1 MRNAKLWSVLL
12 AAVLL
17 CACIAGVLFTGASA
31 SDSRIPTATT
41 TYVVGTDGDTI
52 RACLDKA
59 AGETWGKDTV
69 LEIQFSGED
78 KSIYSAPD
86 AANGVSGYT
95 MFETATIFRE
105 DDTQLPIVIRGLDDD
120 RAAKI
125 MTPSNSYNAT
135 NDYFFTN
142 LTMNGGASASATVSF
157 YAGSGELV
165 FENTKHNNYS
175 YTWYYGDCQ
184 ATDAWEG
191 WDAAKIAANKG
202 DKNLVE
208 TGIVFGNGTKFFDDF
223 ADDASDEYQRMS
235 AVGFNGANNETIA
248 ALKRAEADVTAALT
262 EDEVEAVRE
271 AAKTATYRKGNVVE
285 IADCP
290 VKPWDTQA
298 YLVLD
303 SGTENPTSY
312 EYGYAGARKGIS
324 PVQEAKIEAISGGY
338 QYLSADGHDSQMNE
352 TYVGNTTVIVRGGK
366 TLSNSV
372 GIRLTNV
379 AMLVGDLKLE
389 IHQDNENVP
398 TQTKFVQPGTT
409 GATSTV
415 FGNYHFLMT
424 GGTIGAGYS
433 NAKVD
438 SNGDQAVDSNNKKQW
453 NYNDSNDGYWGAP
466 VATGTIVNE
475 VQGGQIWQFYSSRYA
490 NTYENTPISI
500 VLPGTNETLTA
511 KVSVH
516 NIISGGIIGGPE
528 VQGTKTDSAG
538 NVIDVQNGTK
548 AYFGGAK
555 AASTKITS
563 VCNEI
568 LGGTI
573 YDFRANGTS
582 TGKSYMPDDVYNYV
596 HGTKEKYPTFLCDFY
611 GTRASGGYNITNI
624 IKGYPK
630 FNDGTSNRCIFGGTR
645 NGTITR
651 VTNYIGGMPQ
661 FKNFYGGSTGTSDKS
676 SANAAVQYLHSYFAF
691 DPETKIAGEIFAGN
705 GYWQVKGLDGAT
717 ASKGNSNNYVT
728 YELEAN
734 VYSGNFGTFRLESVS
749 GTDVKSGD
757 NMTLN
762 VYGGN
767 WDGSFMPVNRI
778 VSRTTSTYAEKSV
791 TTNIYGGTFGGNAY
805 MGGQNARN
813 TNVINNI
820 YGGEF
825 KSNYYGG
832 GDDWV
837 KTVTNNIYGGT
848 FSAAVYAGGYQCGSE
863 SIVNNIYGGTFS
875 DSGDYMGAFAPA
887 TEDKNHNAGTI
898 ENNLYGGKLGSGWT
912 YMGHR
917 NGPAKTIT
925 NHFYD
930 GADNPCRDPENA
942 LYKYY
947 DEATMLPGG
956 THLRDQVMCGIGYN
970 EQYVNINRVESITN
984 TFEGGYWEKDLGA
997 GADITYHGGMRWG
1010 IVGDITNNFVKGT
1023 FCKGYGG
1030 SDYGYVTGTITNNFG
1045 TELEE
1050 GAEAPA
1056 LVFTDFTMGGGLDQ
1070 SSNTQLMSEK
1080 IAAAKAATDPTE
1092 TQQAWIAIAEEF
1104 GDDYEGGAKYIVNNV
1119 YYGTFAD
1126 YHGGSYGSSEGKT
1139 LAVSKIDTITNN
1151 IYGGTFTEYHGGTYR
1166 NAKIATG
1173 VFNNI
1178 KGGQFNG
1185 AVYLGNTGTGTVTCP
1200 TITSTIDG
1208 GFGNESENASFYC
1221 GNGGVACDSVVK
1233 TTFNDFT
1240 ANKTYVYGGSYGKHT
1255 QPENADYA
1263 IETTING
1270 GTFIGF
1276 WGQGGG
1282 TNSDLTGNIKTTVN
1296 GGTFNGWNSLEHM
1309 HNAIAGGSRN
1319 GSTTGNI
1326 ELIINGGTF
1335 NSDVVGGII
1344 WGSQTNSDKLVD
1356 GNITVTVNGGTFNE
1370 DIYVDCR
1377 IEDGI
1382 EVTGTK
1388 TLNGVQTAGKALKLG
1403 GVAKFD
1409 SFISNGEAVDI
1420 DAETN
1425 VKFKTLTGKLHV
1437 NQTVGWQAHDYLTLP
1452 AGSEYDVAE
1461 AEGIYGSY
1469 FEDTD
1474 GDGTIFIVGN
1484 GMGIEGVTLRL
1495 GERIGVRVLLNKD
1508 DVDGFGDAFTYKVT
1522 FGEDETVLAE
1532 GTKAD
1537 LVDYQ
1542 GYYSFIYEGIGLA
1555 EFGQSATISGIFL
1568 NEIMDVSI
1576 AQLAEMA
1583 QTAWADNAKWKA
1595 YADAVVEFHNV
1606 YNLNAENTLT
1616 PAAVPHASDAT
1627 KYDENVDNATATLL
1641 MADAAG
1647 VRLEVTFKEMPENV
1661 WIYVDGHQL
1670 DEQMIT
1676 VEGNVLT
1683 ADIYVAHEYMATTLT
1698 INVQSDTAP
1707 CMQYSTSIEILANE
1721 LANATPTE
1729 DNAKQI
1735 ANATAF
1741 LVYVQKAV
1749 ACK

>member
-12 AAVLL
+12 VAVLL

-31 SDSRIPTATT
+31 SESRIPAATT

-52 RACLDKA
+52 RACLEKA
-59 AGETWGKDTV
+59 AGETWVADTV
-69 LEIQFSGED
+69 LEIQFTGED
-78 KSIYSAPD
+78 SSIYSAPD
-86 AANGVSGYT
+86 AANGISGYT

-105 DDTQLPIVIRGLDDD
+105 DDTQLPIVIRGMDED
-120 RAAKI
+120 RAATIK
-125 MTPSNSYNAT
+125 TPSNSYNAT

-208 TGIVFGNGTKFFDDF
+208 TGIVFGNGTKFYADF
-223 ADDASDEYQRMS
+223 ASDAPDSTQRIS
-235 AVGFNGANNETIA
+235 AVGFNGDATTNATIV
-248 ALKRAEADVTAALT
+248 ALKRAVADVSGALT
-262 EDEVEAVRE
+262 DHEVQAVKD
-271 AAKTATYRKGNVVE
+271 AAPLATYKQGNVVTIE
-285 IADCP
+285 QCP

-303 SGTENPTSY
+303 SGTANPTSY
-312 EYGYAGARKGIS
+312 EYGFAGARKGVS

-338 QYLSADGHDSQMNE
+338 QYLCAGAHNSKTNE
-352 TYVGNTTVIVRGGK
+352 TYVGNTTVIMRGGK

-372 GIRLTNV
+372 GIRLTNE
-379 AMLVGDLKLE
+379 AMLVGDLTLE
-389 IHQDNENVP
+389 IHQDDESIP
-398 TQTKFVQPGTT
+398 TQTKFVQTSQS
-409 GATSTV
+409 GAKSTV

-438 SNGDQAVDSNNKKQW
+438 SSTGDQAVDSDDKKQW

-466 VATGTIVNE
+466 IATGTIINE

-500 VLPGTNETLTA
+500 VLPGEGETLTA

-528 VQGTKTDSAG
+528 VQGTKTDSTGA
-538 NVIDVQNGTK
+538 VIDVQNGTK

-555 AASTKITS
+555 STSTKITS

-573 YDFRANGTS
+573 YDFRSNGTS
-582 TGKSYMPDDVYNYV
+582 TGKSYMPNDVYNYV
-596 HGTKEKYPTFLCDFY
+596 HGTETEYPTFLCDFA

-630 FNDGTSNRCIFGGTR
+630 FNDGTSARCIYGGAKS
-645 NGTITR
+645 NGTVTR
-651 VTNYIGGMPQ
+651 VTNYIGGMPE
-661 FKNFYGGSTGTSDKS
+661 FKNFYGGCTGGSTS
-676 SANAAVQYLHSYFAF
+676 SANAAVQYLHSTFAF
-691 DPETKIAGEIFAGN
+691 DPDPKISGEIYAGN
-705 GYWQVKGLDGAT
+705 GYYQVKGVDGAT
-717 ASKGNSNNYVT
+717 ASKSNSSNYVT
-728 YELEAN
+728 YELEATI
-734 VYSGNFGTFRLESVS
+734 YSGNFGTFRLESVS
-749 GTDVKSGD
+749 GTDVRDGD

-767 WDGSFMPVNRI
+767 WSGSFMPVNRAI
-778 VSRTTSTYAEKSV
+778 QRTNSTYAEKTV

-825 KSNYYGG
+825 KSGYYGG

-887 TEDKNHNAGTI
+887 EDAANQNAGTI
-898 ENNLYGGKLGSGWT
+898 ENNFYGGKLGSGWT
-912 YMGHR
+912 YLGHR
-917 NGPAKTIT
+917 NGPASTIT

-930 GADNPCRDPENA
+930 GADNPCRDPENE
-942 LYKYY
+942 LYEYY
-947 DEATMLPGG
+947 NEDTMLAGG
-956 THLRDQVMCGIGYN
+956 TLLRDQVVCGVGYS
-970 EQYVNINRVESITN
+970 ESYVNVNRVDSITN
-984 TFEGGYWEKDLGA
+984 TFEGGIWTKATGA
-997 GADITYHGGMRWG
+997 GANITLHGGMRWG

-1023 FCKGYGG
+1023 YDRTYGG
-1030 SDYGYVTGTITNNFG
+1030 CDYGYVTGTITNNFG
-1045 TELEE
+1045 YELEE
-1050 GAEAPA
+1050 GEEAPA
-1056 LVFTDFTMGGGLDQ
+1056 LVFEQYTMGGGLD
-1070 SSNTQLMSEK
+1070 STNNKPMSEK
-1080 IAAAKAATDPTE
+1080 IADAKAAADPSA

-1104 GDDYEGGAKYIVNNV
+1104 GDDYEGGAKYIVNNI
-1119 YYGTFAD
+1119 YYGNF
-1126 YHGGSYGSSEGKT
+1126 HQFNGGPYGVQTSTQS
-1139 LAVSKIDTITNN
+1139 AVSKIDTITNN
-1151 IYGGTFTEYHGGTYR
+1151 VYGGVFDQPGETLVFSGGSYR
-1166 NAKIATG
+1166 NAEYTTG
-1173 VFNNI
+1173 IINNI

-1185 AVYLGNTGTGTVTCP
+1185 AVYLGNSGTGTVTCP
-1200 TITSTIDG
+1200 SITNVIDG
-1208 GFGNESENASFYC
+1208 GFGNVGDNYSFYC
-1221 GNGGVACDSVVK
+1221 GNGGVDCDSVVK

-1255 QPENADYA
+1255 QPEGADYA

-1282 TNSDLTGNIKTTVN
+1282 VNSDLTGNIKTTVN
-1296 GGTFNGWNSLEHM
+1296 GGTFNGWNSQDHM
-1309 HNAIAGGSRN
+1309 RNAIAGGSRN

-1326 ELIINGGTF
+1326 ELIINDGTF

-1344 WGSQTNSDKLVD
+1344 WGSQSGSDKLID
-1356 GNITVTVNGGTFNE
+1356 GDITVTINGGEFNE

-1377 IEDGI
+1377 VEGGI
-1382 EVTGTK
+1382 EVTGTT

-1403 GVAKFD
+1403 GEAVFD
-1409 SFISNGEAVDI
+1409 SFTANGEVIDI

-1425 VKFKTLTGKLHV
+1425 LEIKALNGEIAFK
-1437 NQTVGWQAHDYLTLP
+1437 QTEGWLAHDYIKLP
-1452 AGSEYDVAE
+1452 AGSEYTIAE
-1461 AEGIYGSY
+1461 VEGFYGSY
-1469 FEDTD
+1469 TEDA
-1474 GDGTIFIVGN
+1474 TILVSGYAIQASGAT
-1484 GMGIEGVTLRL
+1484 IRL
-1495 GERIGVRVLLNKD
+1495 GERLGVRILLPVD
-1508 DVDGFGDAFTYKVT
+1508 DVAAYGDAFAYTVT
-1522 FGEDETVLAE
+1522 LGETVLAE
-1532 GTKAD
+1532 G
-1537 LVDYQ
+1537 
-1542 GYYSFIYEGIGLA
+1542 GLA
-1555 EFGQSATISGIFL
+1555 EFEANKNSILFDGIGLSQF
-1568 NEIMDVSI
+1568 DDKFVVSSTVTKDI
-1576 AQLAEMA
+1576 EYSIVDLAVLA
-1583 QTAWADNAKWKA
+1583 QTAWAENAKWKA
-1595 YADAVVEFHNV
+1595 YADSIVEFDNV
-1606 YNLNAENTLT
+1606 YNKDAVNTLT
-1616 PAAVPHASDAT
+1616 PDAVEAT
-1627 KYDENVDNATATLL
+1627 PVAEKGEVDGVVSANATLL
-1641 MADAAG
+1641 MYDAAG
-1647 VRLEVTFKEMPENV
+1647 LRLDVTLDAAPENAKIFV
-1661 WIYVDGHQL
+1661 NDNEL
-1670 DEQMIT
+1670 DAKMVSVSE
-1676 VEGNVLT
+1676 NVIT
-1683 ADIYVAHEYMATTLT
+1683 ADIYFAHEYLAEEF
-1698 INVQSDTAP
+1698 VVSVVSDAGVHMTYTA
-1707 CMQYSTSIEILANE
+1707 SIEAIANKLANDDTNE
-1721 LANATPTE
+1721 NK
-1729 DNAKQI
+1729 D
-1735 ANATAF
+1735 NATAF
-1741 LVYVQKAV
+1741 LVYIQKAV